1 MRVPW
6 TARRSNQSILKEIN
20 ADCSLEGL
28 MVTVKPGG
36 PAPSVGKAVLPRWTG
51 AAPVS
56 GSHICA
62 GLLLASV
69 LSRWLLCRWISAFCR
84 GCCRS
89 VCTWRSACVVLRWL
103 GIYLHVLEPLV
114 GCWRF
119 SRVTFLLCE
128 LVETQDFWDLCV
140 MLSLEMAAQATL
152 MLGQPGFMFCDC
164 TFVISIMS
172 CSVKIF
178 GSFPQE

>member
-1 MRVPW
+1 M
-6 TARRSNQSILKEIN
+6 
-20 ADCSLEGL
+20 
-28 MVTVKPGG
+28 
-36 PAPSVGKAVLPRWTG
+36 
-51 AAPVS
+51 
-56 GSHICA
+56 
-62 GLLLASV
+62 
-69 LSRWLLCRWISAFCR
+69 
-84 GCCRS
+84 
-89 VCTWRSACVVLRWL
+89 
-103 GIYLHVLEPLV
+103 

-152 MLGQPGFMFCDC
+152 MLGQLGFMFCDC

-172 CSVKIF
+172 CFVKIF